1 MREVSQIVSKPLL
14 RGRIDRAGAAPVKN
28 RSQRMLTIEKSSEK
42 KSEVL
47 VLVTGFRFIGVGMR
61 MNRAAGGGNDE
72 W

>member
-1 MREVSQIVSKPLL
+1 
-14 RGRIDRAGAAPVKN
+14 
-28 RSQRMLTIEKSSEK
+28 MLTIEKSSE

-61 MNRAAGGGNDE
+61 MSRAAGGGNNE

>member
-42 KSEVL
+42 SEVL

-61 MNRAAGGGNDE
+61 MSRAAGGGNDE